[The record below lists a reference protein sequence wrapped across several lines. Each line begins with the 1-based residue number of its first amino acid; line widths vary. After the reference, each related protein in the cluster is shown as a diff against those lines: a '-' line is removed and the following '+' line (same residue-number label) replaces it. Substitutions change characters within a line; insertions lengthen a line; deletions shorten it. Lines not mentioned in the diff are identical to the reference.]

1 MGLAITAFT
10 GMLAS
15 AGAATPAPGANLG
28 YVALAN
34 SVPATTDN
42 VTGSYSSSR
51 MQIEVA
57 VAPRD
62 EAGLN
67 TMLAALYDK
76 NSPSYHH
83 WLTNGQF
90 DARYGPT
97 PAARAAV
104 AKFLSSSGLSVVPS
118 GSPYLVRATGS
129 SAQIQRTFHTQLN
142 TFKDPQGTKYFANST
157 PVYLPSSL
165 AGSALGVVG
174 LTNTVR
180 NAVHS
185 KHFRN
190 TMRRPAKASA
200 TTSCETG
207 YPTAQQLFAFFD
219 NGTNFPSG
227 YGAGPGCSGLTPS
240 QDNSLYGAP
249 NLGARGKGK
258 GVDIA
263 VFELSAYQHSD
274 IATWAHQ
281 FYGPGYNPPLVDV
294 NVDGGPLNPQCPVGD
309 TCPPEFNGYAGDIEV
324 DADIQ
329 MQLAIAPDVSHL
341 IVYNAPNDFT
351 GQTELDEWSAIAKAN
366 VADSVSSSWA
376 VCENDAT
383 AGYVQAEN
391 TIFRQ
396 MAAQGQSV
404 FGAEGDTGAFSCLRS
419 DGGTNVNLL
428 DPPAQPW
435 VTSVGGTS
443 FENFNPGTNPH
454 PSYPRVGEAVWNVQN
469 LCSNARP
476 ARPPAGGTASSGAG
490 PPEQAVAGQASTG
503 ACPRTRRAGGLS
515 TPTPPSV
522 TARPSARWPRSA
534 RRAVRRR
541 TSPPTP
547 TSSRRT
553 PSTAPATRTPRSA
566 SAPRSAAASP
576 SPAGSAS
583 AGPACPRRWSRRSSP
598 TGTASTGTA
607 PATSTGRCTGSTRS
621 PRRSSSTTSPGQATS
636 PRTTA
641 CSRRCPD
648 LTWRPGS
655 ARSRW
660 PRSSSGPSRN
670 NPPAAGTGSSR
681 PRRPHVRPRAP

>member
-1 MGLAITAFT
+1 VGVISRPVRAGTVAIMGLAITAFT
-10 GMLAS
+10 GTLAS
-15 AGAATPAPGANLG
+15 AGAATPAPGASLG

-34 SVPATTDN
+34 SVPPTTDN
-42 VTGSYSSSR
+42 VTGSYSSSK

-67 TMLAALYDK
+67 TTLAALYDK

-83 WLTNGQF
+83 WLTSGQF
-90 DARYGPT
+90 DARYAPT
-97 PAARAAV
+97 PAARTAV

-157 PVYLPSSL
+157 PVYMPSSL
-165 AGSALGVVG
+165 AGASLGVIG

-180 NAVHS
+180 DAQHVYRIN
-185 KHFRN
+185 N
-190 TMRRPAKASA
+190 TMRRPAKAAS
-200 TTSCETG
+200 TTSCETP
-207 YPTAQQLFAFFD
+207 YPTAQQLFD
-219 NGTNFPSG
+219 NIVGDQPLSLG

-263 VFELSAYQHSD
+263 VFELSAYLHSD

-294 NVDGGPLNPQCPVGD
+294 NVDGGPLNPQCPAGD
-309 TCPPEFNGYAGDIEV
+309 TCPPEFNGYSGDIEV
-324 DADIQ
+324 VADIET
-329 MQLAIAPDVSHL
+329 QLAIAPDVSHL

-351 GQTELDEWSAIAKAN
+351 GQTALDEYAAIAKAN

-376 VCENDAT
+376 VCENDVT

-404 FGAEGDTGAFSCLRS
+404 FGAEGDTGAFSCIRS
-419 DGGTNVNLL
+419 DGHTNVNLL

-443 FENFNPGTNPH
+443 FENFNPGTNPK
-454 PSYPRVGEAVWNVQN
+454 PRYPRVGEAVWNVQN
-469 LCSNARP
+469 LCSNA
-476 ARPPAGGTASSGAG
+476 A
-490 PPEQAVAGQASTG
+490 
-503 ACPRTRRAGGLS
+503 
-515 TPTPPSV
+515 
-522 TARPSARWPRSA
+522 
-534 RRAVRRR
+534 
-541 TSPPTP
+541 
-547 TSSRRT
+547 
-553 PSTAPATRTPRSA
+553 
-566 SAPRSAAASP
+566 P
-576 SPAGSAS
+576 SPANDNQGGFFWCAATGAAGGGSSQYWGMPSYQRGPGVINSNTTVGNGTTHCSLAKIGTPCREAPDIS
-583 AGPACPRRWSRRSSP
+583 ANADEFTPYAEYCTGNANTPFSVCGTFSDSQPVPGWFGIGGTSLSSP
-598 TGTASTGTA
+598 LVSAIIADRDSLHGNRAGNINPTLYREYQIAPSLFFHDVTGAGHIANNNGLFPAVRGYDLATGIGTIKMA
-607 PATSTGRCTGSTRS
+607 PFIIGSF
-621 PRRSSSTTSPGQATS
+621 
-636 PRTTA
+636 
-641 CSRRCPD
+641 
-648 LTWRPGS
+648 
-655 ARSRW
+655 
-660 PRSSSGPSRN
+660 
-670 NPPAAGTGSSR
+670 
-681 PRRPHVRPRAP
+681 

>member
-1 MGLAITAFT
+1 VGVISRPVRAGTVAVMGLAITAFT

-469 LCSNARP
+469 LCSNAP
-476 ARPPAGGTASSGAG
+476 ASSATGGRDGFFWCGATGAGGGGSSQYWGMPSYQKGRGVINSNTTVGNGTTQCSLAKIGTPCREAPDISANADEFTPYAEYCTGNANTPFSVCATFSGGQPVPGWFGIGGTSLSSPLVSAIVADRDSLHGDRAGNINRALYREYQIAPSLFFHDVTGAG
-490 PPEQAVAGQASTG
+490 HIAKNN
-503 ACPRTRRAGGLS
+503 GLF
-515 TPTPPSV
+515 P
-522 TARPSARWPRSA
+522 
-534 RRAVRRR
+534 AVRGFDLA
-541 TSPPTP
+541 TGIGTIKM
-547 TSSRRT
+547 
-553 PSTAPATRTPRSA
+553 APFII
-566 SAPRSAAASP
+566 
-576 SPAGSAS
+576 GSF
-583 AGPACPRRWSRRSSP
+583 
-598 TGTASTGTA
+598 
-607 PATSTGRCTGSTRS
+607 
-621 PRRSSSTTSPGQATS
+621 
-636 PRTTA
+636 
-641 CSRRCPD
+641 
-648 LTWRPGS
+648 
-655 ARSRW
+655 
-660 PRSSSGPSRN
+660 
-670 NPPAAGTGSSR
+670 
-681 PRRPHVRPRAP
+681 